1 MSVAEVG
8 KAVYF
13 PCVVEPEK
21 GQQALAL
28 EQSEDGLRIHLLFF
42 C

>member
-8 KAVYF
+8 MDVYF
-13 PCVVEPEK
+13 PCIVEPEK

-28 EQSEDGLRIHLLFF
+28 EQSAYSLIVFLLE
-42 C
+42 CA